1 MRMDDP
7 FYTISN
13 AIFREALQDSQ
24 LETKKTHVNRD

>member
-1 MRMDDP
+1 MRMEDP

-13 AIFREALQDSQ
+13 AIFKEAILDSQ